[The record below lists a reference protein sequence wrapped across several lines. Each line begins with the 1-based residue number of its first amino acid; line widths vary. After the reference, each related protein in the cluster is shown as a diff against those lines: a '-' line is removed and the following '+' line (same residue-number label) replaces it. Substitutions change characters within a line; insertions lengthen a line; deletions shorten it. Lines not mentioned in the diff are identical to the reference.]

1 MEVALSFDL
10 DKSSEQTMRQEFI
23 SDIEERVR
31 QTRSQT
37 HVLIDVADKLREA
50 RLEARALNDR
60 SLLYLIDRA
69 IFQAYEALT
78 IQSDLGERDK
88 WM

>member
-23 SDIEERVR
+23 SDIEARVR

-37 HVLIDVADKLREA
+37 DALIDVADKLREA
-50 RLEARALNDR
+50 RLEARGLNDR
-60 SLLYLIDRA
+60 SLLYLIDSA
-69 IFQAYEALT
+69 IFQAYEALAN
-78 IQSDLGERDK
+78 QSDLGERDK

>member
-23 SDIEERVR
+23 SDIEARVR

-37 HVLIDVADKLREA
+37 DALIDVADKLREA
-50 RLEARALNDR
+50 RLEARGLNDR
-60 SLLYLIDRA
+60 SLLYLIDSA
-69 IFQAYEALT
+69 ILQAYEALAN
-78 IQSDLGERDK
+78 QSDLGERDK